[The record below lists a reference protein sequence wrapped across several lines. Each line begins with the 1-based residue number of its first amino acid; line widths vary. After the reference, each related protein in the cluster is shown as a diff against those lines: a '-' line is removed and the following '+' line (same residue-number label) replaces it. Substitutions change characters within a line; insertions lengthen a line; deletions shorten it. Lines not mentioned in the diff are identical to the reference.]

1 MGKDVLSFENITYLC
16 NVLLFKMKM
25 FKTWEVK

>member
-1 MGKDVLSFENITYLC
+1 MGKDVLSFENIAYLC